1 MRVVGAG
8 RQRAAASL
16 RLPALVVRHPQRFPL
31 RGLPAVWWS
40 WEPRSAV
47 LSIDTQ
53 ESSKLSNR
61 GASLNRAVKETP
73 GVKGENGEFEWLR
86 EANALNLHG

>member
-1 MRVVGAG
+1 LAACPLSGGLGNRV
-8 RQRAAASL
+8 R
-16 RLPALVVRHPQRFPL
+16 
-31 RGLPAVWWS
+31 
-40 WEPRSAV
+40 AV
-47 LSIDTQ
+47 LSIDTH

-73 GVKGENGEFEWLR
+73 GVKGEYEEFEWLR